1 MGFAKNPRP
10 INKKQFPS
18 IFSHDSI
25 PSPFLSPKKKK
36 RIIIFRAETLAGDVL
51 KFYRALVPIPN
62 HSSH

>member
-25 PSPFLSPKKKK
+25 PSPFLSPKKKENNN
-36 RIIIFRAETLAGDVL
+36 F
-51 KFYRALVPIPN
+51 
-62 HSSH
+62 